1 MVSLVAR
8 NTEQAADA
16 SVAAVFRSIEKYRST
31 LLFDE
36 VDTIFRARNEDAADF
51 RRILNSGYRIGGG
64 ALRTHGENH
73 EPTKFSTFSPKLLAG
88 IGSLPDTLESRS
100 VAITMQK
107 RLPHEQ
113 ADRLRLRVVRPE
125 ADQLSERIGDVAARA
140 IPELAGAFPEI
151 PDELG
156 DRAADCAEPLLAI
169 ADYAGGTWPADARNR
184 SWRSRE
190 ARASRTSQSARG
202 CSTTYARCSVSA
214 TGSRRRNCFRGCT
227 ISRRHPR
234 RTGSGGP

>member
-190 ARASRTSQSARG
+190 ARASRTS
-202 CSTTYARCSVSA
+202 
-214 TGSRRRNCFRGCT
+214 
-227 ISRRHPR
+227 
-234 RTGSGGP
+234 